1 MGLGRISGVSF
12 PETVSE
18 RQKEI
23 EQRKTFGEQGESY
36 VEQKRT
42 EEKRKEES
50 EEKLL
55 EGFGDQPAHG
65 FHRQRNASDASG
77 GFCGYV
83 FCRRTI

>member
-1 MGLGRISGVSF
+1 MVSF

-23 EQRKTFGEQGESY
+23 EQRESY

-55 EGFGDQPAHG
+55 EGFGDQPVHG
-65 FHRQRNASDASG
+65 FHRQRNESDASG